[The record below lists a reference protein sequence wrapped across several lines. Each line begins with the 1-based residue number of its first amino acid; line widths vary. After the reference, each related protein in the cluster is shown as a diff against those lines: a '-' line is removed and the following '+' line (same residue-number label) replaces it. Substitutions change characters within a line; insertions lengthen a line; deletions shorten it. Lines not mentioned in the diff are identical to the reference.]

1 MAITNASRLA
11 DFGSGI
17 GTQGSVIQV
26 DNANKRVGLGTTNPQ
41 STLQVGIAITMDG
54 TAGVITA
61 VSYHGDGSALTGMA
75 STDNI
80 ITGVAV
86 TVGGILR
93 VTDTTQSTSTTTG
106 SVIVSGGVGIA
117 KSLNVGGNISVGG
130 TLTYEDV
137 TNVDSVGLITA
148 RSGIQFGVAGVG
160 GTITGAGAA
169 NIIGI
174 STFESN
180 VEFGKAGVGGTIR
193 ANGDT
198 TLVGVLT
205 ATKISVNENSAFND
219 ADEYLLVKN
228 TGAACNLSVVG
239 GTGNHSSLNLGDTD
253 DFNIQRIKS
262 DHTDNS
268 LQLFTADYQRVHIDS
283 TGRVGI
289 NTTYFSDAREALR
302 ISAPQSQAET
312 FITIKSPSDSGSS
325 QIFFGDAD
333 FNEGRIDYD
342 HSTDTMGLYTN
353 DTERFLVN
361 DHGVKVTGICT
372 VSQGT
377 DLDGYKV
384 EEGKYDTNALNGEFN
399 FEFENGHIQT
409 HTGSTA
415 GTYFPDFR
423 VSSSQSLDSVMD
435 VGDVVSATLIVT
447 ASNTAHYCTTGI
459 KIDNSTS
466 NVTIEWIGS
475 AAPSAG
481 KGAGYDIYSFTIQ
494 KTAATP
500 AYLVIVNATDAG

>member
-1 MAITNASRLA
+1 MAITNATRVA

-17 GTQGSVIQV
+17 GTEGAVLKV
-26 DNANKRVGLGTTNPQ
+26 DNTNKRIGIGTNNPNQ
-41 STLQVGIAITMDG
+41 MLQVGTAVSVYGNSGIVSATSFYGDGTNLSGLASTDFINATQLNVIGVATASSFVGNVTGNASG
-54 TAGVITA
+54 TAG
-61 VSYHGDGSALTGMA
+61 GLTG
-75 STDNI
+75 TPDITVRNV
-80 ITGVAV
+80 TGVAA
-86 TVGGILR
+86 TF
-93 VTDTTQSTSTTTG
+93 TG
-106 SVIVSGGVGIA
+106 V
-117 KSLNVGGNISVGG
+117 
-130 TLTYEDV
+130 LTYEDV

-148 RSGIQFGVAGVG
+148 RSGIQFGA
-160 GTITGAGAA
+160 
-169 NIIGI
+169 
-174 STFESN
+174 
-180 VEFGKAGVGGTIR
+180 AGVGGTIR

-205 ATKISVNENSAFND
+205 ATKMVVNENSAFND

-228 TGAACNLSVVG
+228 TGAACNISIVG

-253 DFNIQRIKS
+253 DFNIQRIRS
-262 DHTDNS
+262 GHTDNS
-268 LQLFTADYQRVHIDS
+268 LALFTADTSRLHLDNS
-283 TGRVGI
+283 GRIGI
-289 NTTYFSDAREALR
+289 NTTTFGDAREALR
-302 ISAPQSQAET
+302 VQSPPGQTGT
-312 FITIKSPSDSGSS
+312 FLTILSNEGGSS
-325 QIFFGDAD
+325 QLFFGDND

-342 HSTDTMGLYTN
+342 HSTNTMGLYTN
-353 DTERFLVN
+353 DSERFLVA
-361 DHGVKVTGICT
+361 DSGVNVTGICT
-372 VSQGT
+372 VTVGT
-377 DLDGYKV
+377 DLDGFKV

-399 FEFENGHIQT
+399 FEFENGHLQT

-423 VSSSQSLDSVMD
+423 VSSSISLDSVMD
-435 VGDVVSATLIVT
+435 VGDVVSATLIVA

-475 AAPSAG
+475 SAPSAG